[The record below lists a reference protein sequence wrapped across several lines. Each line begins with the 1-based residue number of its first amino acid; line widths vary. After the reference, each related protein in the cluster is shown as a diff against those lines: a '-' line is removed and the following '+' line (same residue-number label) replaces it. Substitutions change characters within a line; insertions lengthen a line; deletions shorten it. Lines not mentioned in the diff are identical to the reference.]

1 MSEQTAVLLE
11 KYFPRD
17 KPKLALAKFFRCLA
31 KAHKIFTSRVRKDPK
46 DDLKSAL
53 GTYYKKQ
60 NAVLDELEEHMQ
72 TIEFKNLVPNE
83 GAGGSKIR
91 FQDGIITTCRGI
103 RGLQTYVREKHNL
116 PYLMCSHVD
125 QNYQES
131 LHGQLKNGKSG
142 GVIRPSALAFNYR
155 IAR

>member
-11 KYFPRD
+11 KYFPRH

-31 KAHKIFTSRVRKDPK
+31 KAHKIFTSRVRRDQKDNM
-46 DDLKSAL
+46 KSAL
-53 GTYYKKQ
+53 GTFYKDQ
-60 NAVLDELEEHMQ
+60 CAVLDELEEHML
-72 TIEFKNLVPNE
+72 TIEFINLVPN
-83 GAGGSKIR
+83 AKGGSKIR
-91 FQDGIITTCRGI
+91 FQEGIITTCRGI
-103 RGLQTYVREKHNL
+103 RGLQTYLREKHGL